1 MKCRA
6 MQKKWLTAMLAAG
19 MVLLAGG
26 LIWAYGV
33 GAADGLPMRMA
44 GFLSGLGGA
53 LAAIG
58 GGCLLLN
65 RIRGERRTRESA
77 LHMEDERGLAV
88 AYKAQN
94 AAAIA
99 ETRTKGR
106 HPRAIAACEGSATA
120 KNHARKTI
128 PFFVHW
134 FTRIARSHMP
144 MRALTSASPSG

>member
-65 RIRGERRTRESA
+65 RIRGERRTRENA
-77 LHMEDERGLAV
+77 LHMEDERGLMV

-99 ETRTKGR
+99 AVL
-106 HPRAIAACEGSATA
+106 AIVAMTVTALVRGDHVYMMMGSAVCCLVA
-120 KNHARKTI
+120 LVKIIAWYAYDKT
-128 PFFVHW
+128 
-134 FTRIARSHMP
+134 M
-144 MRALTSASPSG
+144 

>member
-1 MKCRA
+1 MKCKA
-6 MQKKWLTAMLAAG
+6 MQNVWLKGMLAAG
-19 MVLLAGG
+19 AVLLAAG

-33 GAADGLPMRMA
+33 GAEDGLPMRMA

-65 RIRGERRTRESA
+65 WIRGERRTREST
-77 LHMEDERGLAV
+77 LHMADERGLTV

-99 ETRTKGR
+99 AVL
-106 HPRAIAACEGSATA
+106 AIVAMTVTALVRGDHLYMMMGTAACCLVALV
-120 KNHARKTI
+120 KI
-128 PFFVHW
+128 
-134 FTRIARSHMP
+134 IAWYAYDKM
-144 MRALTSASPSG
+144 M

>member
-6 MQKKWLTAMLAAG
+6 MQNSWLKAMLAAG
-19 MVLLAGG
+19 IVLLAGG

-44 GFLSGLGGA
+44 GFLCGLGGA
-53 LAAIG
+53 LAAMG

-65 RIRGERRTRESA
+65 RIRGERRTKEQA
-77 LHMEDERGLAV
+77 LHMEDERGLTV

-99 ETRTKGR
+99 AVLAIV
-106 HPRAIAACEGSATA
+106 AIAVTALVRGDHLYMMMGSAA
-120 KNHARKTI
+120 CCLVALVKIIAWYAYDKT
-128 PFFVHW
+128 
-134 FTRIARSHMP
+134 M
-144 MRALTSASPSG
+144 

>member
-6 MQKKWLTAMLAAG
+6 MQNSWLKAMLAAG
-19 MVLLAGG
+19 IVLLAGG

-33 GAADGLPMRMA
+33 GAGEGLPMRLA
-44 GFLSGLGGA
+44 GFLCGLGGA

-65 RIRGERRTRESA
+65 RIRGERRTRENA
-77 LHMEDERGLAV
+77 LHMEDERGLTV

-99 ETRTKGR
+99 AVLAIV
-106 HPRAIAACEGSATA
+106 AIAVTALVRGDHLYMMMGSAA
-120 KNHARKTI
+120 CCLVALVKIIAWYAYDKT
-128 PFFVHW
+128 
-134 FTRIARSHMP
+134 
-144 MRALTSASPSG
+144 L

>member
-65 RIRGERRTRESA
+65 RIRGERRTRENA
-77 LHMEDERGLAV
+77 LHMEDERGLTV

-99 ETRTKGR
+99 AVL
-106 HPRAIAACEGSATA
+106 AIVAMTVTALVRGDSFYMAMGSTGCILVALVKLIA
-120 KNHARKTI
+120 WVVYDKT
-128 PFFVHW
+128 
-134 FTRIARSHMP
+134 M
-144 MRALTSASPSG
+144 

>member
-1 MKCRA
+1 

-65 RIRGERRTRESA
+65 RIRGERRTRENA
-77 LHMEDERGLAV
+77 LHMEDERGLMV

-99 ETRTKGR
+99 AVL
-106 HPRAIAACEGSATA
+106 AIVAMTVTALVRGDHVYMMMGSAACCLVALV
-120 KNHARKTI
+120 KI
-128 PFFVHW
+128 
-134 FTRIARSHMP
+134 IAWYAYDKM
-144 MRALTSASPSG
+144 M

>member
-6 MQKKWLTAMLAAG
+6 MQNSWLKAMLAVG
-19 MVLLAGG
+19 IVLLAGG

-44 GFLSGLGGA
+44 GFLCGLGGA

-65 RIRGERRTRESA
+65 RIRGERRTKEQA
-77 LHMEDERGLAV
+77 LHMEDERGLTV

-99 ETRTKGR
+99 AVLAIV
-106 HPRAIAACEGSATA
+106 AIAVTALVRGDHLYMMMGSAA
-120 KNHARKTI
+120 CCLVALVKIIAWYAYDKT
-128 PFFVHW
+128 
-134 FTRIARSHMP
+134 M
-144 MRALTSASPSG
+144 

>member
-6 MQKKWLTAMLAAG
+6 MQNSWLKAMLAAG
-19 MVLLAGG
+19 IVLLAGG

-65 RIRGERRTRESA
+65 GLRGERRTKEQA
-77 LHMEDERGLAV
+77 LRMEDERGLTV

-99 ETRTKGR
+99 AVL
-106 HPRAIAACEGSATA
+106 AIVAMTVTALVRGDHFYMMMGSAACCLVALV
-120 KNHARKTI
+120 KI
-128 PFFVHW
+128 
-134 FTRIARSHMP
+134 IAWYAYDKM
-144 MRALTSASPSG
+144 M

>member
-6 MQKKWLTAMLAAG
+6 MQNSWLKAMLAAG
-19 MVLLAGG
+19 IVLLAGG

-33 GAADGLPMRMA
+33 GAADGLPIRMA
-44 GFLSGLGGA
+44 GFLCGLGGA

-65 RIRGERRTRESA
+65 GLRGERRTKEQA
-77 LHMEDERGLAV
+77 LHMEDERGLTV

-99 ETRTKGR
+99 AVLAIV
-106 HPRAIAACEGSATA
+106 AIAVTALVRGDHLYMMMGSAA
-120 KNHARKTI
+120 CCLVALVKIIAWYAYDKT
-128 PFFVHW
+128 
-134 FTRIARSHMP
+134 M
-144 MRALTSASPSG
+144 

>member
-6 MQKKWLTAMLAAG
+6 MQNSWLKAMLAAG
-19 MVLLAGG
+19 IVLLAGG

-65 RIRGERRTRESA
+65 RIRGERRTRENA
-77 LHMEDERGLAV
+77 LHMEDERGLTV

-99 ETRTKGR
+99 AVL
-106 HPRAIAACEGSATA
+106 AIVAMTVTALVRGDHLYMMMGSAACCLVALVKIIA
-120 KNHARKTI
+120 WVVYDKT
-128 PFFVHW
+128 
-134 FTRIARSHMP
+134 M
-144 MRALTSASPSG
+144 

>member
-6 MQKKWLTAMLAAG
+6 MQNSWLKAMLAVG
-19 MVLLAGG
+19 FVLLASG
-26 LIWAYGV
+26 LIWAYSV
-33 GAADGLPMRMA
+33 GAGEGLPMRMV

-65 RIRGERRTRESA
+65 RIRGERRTKEQA
-77 LHMEDERGLAV
+77 LHMEDERGLTV

-99 ETRTKGR
+99 AVLVIVAMTVTALVRGDSLYMMMGS
-106 HPRAIAACEGSATA
+106 AACCL
-120 KNHARKTI
+120 
-128 PFFVHW
+128 V
-134 FTRIARSHMP
+134 
-144 MRALTSASPSG
+144 ALVKIVAWYAYDKMM

>member
-6 MQKKWLTAMLAAG
+6 MQNSWLKAMLAVG
-19 MVLLAGG
+19 IVLLAGG

-44 GFLSGLGGA
+44 GFLCGLGGA

-65 RIRGERRTRESA
+65 GLRGERRTKEQA
-77 LHMEDERGLAV
+77 LHMEDERGLTV

-99 ETRTKGR
+99 AVL
-106 HPRAIAACEGSATA
+106 AIVAMTVTALVRGDHLYMMMGSAACCLVALVKIIA
-120 KNHARKTI
+120 WYAYDKT
-128 PFFVHW
+128 
-134 FTRIARSHMP
+134 M
-144 MRALTSASPSG
+144 

>member
-6 MQKKWLTAMLAAG
+6 MQNSWLKAMLAAG
-19 MVLLAGG
+19 IVLLAGG

-44 GFLSGLGGA
+44 GFLCGLGGA

-65 RIRGERRTRESA
+65 GLRGERRTKEQA
-77 LHMEDERGLAV
+77 LHMEDERGLTV

-99 ETRTKGR
+99 AMLAIV
-106 HPRAIAACEGSATA
+106 AIAVTALVRGDHLYMMMGSAA
-120 KNHARKTI
+120 CCLVALVKIIAWYAYDKT
-128 PFFVHW
+128 
-134 FTRIARSHMP
+134 M
-144 MRALTSASPSG
+144 

>member
-6 MQKKWLTAMLAAG
+6 MQNSWLKAMLAAG
-19 MVLLAGG
+19 TVLLAAG

-65 RIRGERRTRESA
+65 RIRGERRTREST

-88 AYKAQN
+88 AYKAQS

-99 ETRTKGR
+99 AVLALVAMLLVALVRGDQLYM
-106 HPRAIAACEGSATA
+106 AMGSAGCILVTLVKLIA
-120 KNHARKTI
+120 WVVYDKT
-128 PFFVHW
+128 
-134 FTRIARSHMP
+134 M
-144 MRALTSASPSG
+144 

>member
-6 MQKKWLTAMLAAG
+6 MQNSWLKAMLAAG
-19 MVLLAGG
+19 IVLLAGG

-65 RIRGERRTRESA
+65 WIRGERRTREST
-77 LHMEDERGLAV
+77 LHMADERGLTV

-99 ETRTKGR
+99 AVL
-106 HPRAIAACEGSATA
+106 AIVAMTVTALVRGDHLYMMMGSAACCLVALVKIIA
-120 KNHARKTI
+120 WVVYDKT
-128 PFFVHW
+128 
-134 FTRIARSHMP
+134 M
-144 MRALTSASPSG
+144 

>member
-6 MQKKWLTAMLAAG
+6 MQNSWLKAMLASG
-19 MVLLAGG
+19 IVLLAGG

-33 GAADGLPMRMA
+33 GAGEGLPMRLA
-44 GFLSGLGGA
+44 GFLCGLGGA

-65 RIRGERRTRESA
+65 GLRGERRTKEQA
-77 LHMEDERGLAV
+77 LHMEDERGLTV

-99 ETRTKGR
+99 AVLAIV
-106 HPRAIAACEGSATA
+106 AIAVTALVRGDHLYMMMGSAA
-120 KNHARKTI
+120 CCLVALVKIIAWYAYDKT
-128 PFFVHW
+128 
-134 FTRIARSHMP
+134 M
-144 MRALTSASPSG
+144 

>member
-6 MQKKWLTAMLAAG
+6 MQNSWLKAMLAVG
-19 MVLLAGG
+19 IVLLAGG

-44 GFLSGLGGA
+44 GFLCGLGGA

-65 RIRGERRTRESA
+65 GLRGERRTKEQA
-77 LHMEDERGLAV
+77 LHMEDERGLTV

-99 ETRTKGR
+99 AVLAIV
-106 HPRAIAACEGSATA
+106 AIAVTALVRGDHLYMMMGSAA
-120 KNHARKTI
+120 CCLVALVKIIAWYAYDKT
-128 PFFVHW
+128 
-134 FTRIARSHMP
+134 M
-144 MRALTSASPSG
+144 

>member
-6 MQKKWLTAMLAAG
+6 MQNSWLKAMLAAG
-19 MVLLAGG
+19 IVLLAGG

-44 GFLSGLGGA
+44 GFLCGLGGA

-65 RIRGERRTRESA
+65 RIRGERRTRENA
-77 LHMEDERGLAV
+77 LHMEDERGLTV

-99 ETRTKGR
+99 AVLAIV
-106 HPRAIAACEGSATA
+106 AIAVTALVRGDHLYMMMGSAA
-120 KNHARKTI
+120 CCLVALVKIIAWYAYDKT
-128 PFFVHW
+128 
-134 FTRIARSHMP
+134 M
-144 MRALTSASPSG
+144 

>member
-1 MKCRA
+1 

-33 GAADGLPMRMA
+33 GAADGLPMRLA
-44 GFLSGLGGA
+44 GALSGMGGA
-53 LAAIG
+53 FTAIG

-99 ETRTKGR
+99 AVL
-106 HPRAIAACEGSATA
+106 AIVAMTVTALVRGDHVYMMMGSAACCLVALVKIIA
-120 KNHARKTI
+120 WYAYDKT
-128 PFFVHW
+128 
-134 FTRIARSHMP
+134 M
-144 MRALTSASPSG
+144 

>member
-6 MQKKWLTAMLAAG
+6 MQNSWLKAMLAAG
-19 MVLLAGG
+19 IVLLAGG

-65 RIRGERRTRESA
+65 WIRGERRTKEST
-77 LHMEDERGLAV
+77 LHMEDERGLTV

-99 ETRTKGR
+99 AVL
-106 HPRAIAACEGSATA
+106 AIVAMTVTALVRGDHLYMMMGSAACCLVALV
-120 KNHARKTI
+120 K
-128 PFFVHW
+128 V
-134 FTRIARSHMP
+134 IAWYAYDKM
-144 MRALTSASPSG
+144 M

>member
-1 MKCRA
+1 

-65 RIRGERRTRESA
+65 RIRGERRTRENA
-77 LHMEDERGLAV
+77 LHMEDERGLTV

-99 ETRTKGR
+99 AVL
-106 HPRAIAACEGSATA
+106 AIVAMTVTALVRGDSFYMAMGSAACCLVALVKLIA
-120 KNHARKTI
+120 WVVYDKT
-128 PFFVHW
+128 
-134 FTRIARSHMP
+134 M
-144 MRALTSASPSG
+144 

>member
-6 MQKKWLTAMLAAG
+6 MQNSWLKAMLAAG
-19 MVLLAGG
+19 IVLLAGG

-33 GAADGLPMRMA
+33 GAGEGLPMRLA
-44 GFLSGLGGA
+44 GFLCGLGGA

-65 RIRGERRTRESA
+65 RIRGERRTRENA
-77 LHMEDERGLAV
+77 LHMEDERGLTV

-99 ETRTKGR
+99 AVLAIV
-106 HPRAIAACEGSATA
+106 AIAVTALVRGDSLYMMMGSAA
-120 KNHARKTI
+120 CCL
-128 PFFVHW
+128 V
-134 FTRIARSHMP
+134 
-144 MRALTSASPSG
+144 ALVKIVAWYAYDKMM

>member
-6 MQKKWLTAMLAAG
+6 MQNSWLKAMLAVG
-19 MVLLAGG
+19 IVLLAGG

-44 GFLSGLGGA
+44 GFLCGLGGA

-65 RIRGERRTRESA
+65 GLRGERRTKEQA
-77 LHMEDERGLAV
+77 LRMEDERGLTV

-99 ETRTKGR
+99 AVLAIV
-106 HPRAIAACEGSATA
+106 AIAVTALVRGDHLYMMMGSAA
-120 KNHARKTI
+120 CCLVALVKIIAWYAYDKT
-128 PFFVHW
+128 
-134 FTRIARSHMP
+134 M
-144 MRALTSASPSG
+144 